1 MTEFVASNGVTI
13 RGKTTGY
20 QRVQLIYSDG
30 SNALDSDIDW
40 LDEADLAALREFFQH
55 ERDIELERWRSK
67 EHPEY
72 VVYLHDDDRVRV
84 VRESDGVSYS
94 WNRLSVTLPYGQGCA
109 ELQFQPV
116 AREFFAAHPEPKPFP
131 TEQGAYNDAHG
142 VLTMLDP
149 NGVWRGLYGG
159 PINPELLALPL
170 TRLVPEVSK

>member
-1 MTEFVASNGVTI
+1 MTEFVASNGIRVYLDDRKTVQWRGNVNGENRAVVT
-13 RGKTTGY
+13 
-20 QRVQLIYSDG
+20 Q
-30 SNALDSDIDW
+30 AF
-40 LDEADLAALREFFQH
+40 REFFLH